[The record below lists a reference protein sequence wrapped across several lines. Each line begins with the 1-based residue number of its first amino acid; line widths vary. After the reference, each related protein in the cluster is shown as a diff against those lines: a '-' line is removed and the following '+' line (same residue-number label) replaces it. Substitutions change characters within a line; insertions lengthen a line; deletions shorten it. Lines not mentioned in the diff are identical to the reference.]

1 MYGMKT
7 KEDITLLINEAKKEV
22 DRLEDNR
29 HKELSDSINY
39 IENELKIQQVK
50 ARIEAFE
57 EVLGA

>member
-1 MYGMKT
+1 MKT

-39 IENELKIQQVK
+39 IENELKLQQVK

-57 EVLGA
+57 EVLDA

>member
-39 IENELKIQQVK
+39 IENELKLQQVK

-57 EVLGA
+57 EVLDA

>member
-1 MYGMKT
+1 MKT